1 MSQWLWSSHDSA
13 NVRSALSA
21 LPEIIVQCCISPKR
35 ASHVTRWTSQV
46 WIMKLMI
53 DRLYFKL
60 LPFQGPVV
68 AHVYWLS
75 HKTVFYFGRFFRMC
89 HVLLSTSRLFV
100 PPPPRLWLLFSPV
113 SYSSSLPCVFKS
125 VFFPHC
131 LSVRLFLS
139 CISRVCSPVLSC
151 ALCVPDLFHLLVV
164 CPPFLFHSVFFWD
177 SPCCFF
183 FWHFAFL
190 IFGLFLSLL
199 FVSHLPACL
208 VVFALGFAEG
218 FWALFSSLQ
227 RHLRNLPIMTVCLRE
242 LA

>member
-89 HVLLSTSRLFV
+89 HVLLSTSLLFV
-100 PPPPRLWLLFSPV
+100 PPPPVYDCYFHLYLIRLPYLACLNL
-113 SYSSSLPCVFKS
+113 SSSLTVCQFVCFYPASPASVPRFSRVLS
-125 VFFPHC
+125 VF
-131 LSVRLFLS
+131 L
-139 CISRVCSPVLSC
+139 ICSIC
-151 ALCVPDLFHLLVV
+151 
-164 CPPFLFHSVFFWD
+164 
-177 SPCCFF
+177 
-183 FWHFAFL
+183 
-190 IFGLFLSLL
+190 
-199 FVSHLPACL
+199 
-208 VVFALGFAEG
+208 
-218 FWALFSSLQ
+218 
-227 RHLRNLPIMTVCLRE
+227 
-242 LA
+242 